1 MIDNANRTALVT
13 GASSGLGLET
23 SALLAEDGFGRV
35 IITARTAAKA
45 DAARQ
50 SLLART
56 GADVFETLTLDNDH
70 LSTVEAAAEE
80 LARRGGQI
88 DVPVLNAGI
97 VPGSDLVKTADGL
110 EATVASTLIGH
121 HLLTMRLIEKGLIGD
136 AARIVISGSEAA
148 RGDVPTF
155 NPLDVDA
162 FAAEHFNGDMEAAI
176 EAQIRMEPPA
186 KHKAGSTYATAKQF
200 VVWWA
205 AELARTLPAGV
216 TVNAVSPGS
225 TPETEAGR
233 NAPFYMKRVMM
244 PVLKLVPGMSHSL
257 ADGAGR
263 YIEVA
268 GYGDD
273 ITGKFFAS
281 KPKKMT
287 GPIEEVRLDHLD
299 NPAAQQALW
308 NVTTKVA
315 GGVGYP
321 ARH

>member
-1 MIDNANRTALVT
+1 MVDNPTRTALVT
-13 GASSGLGLET
+13 GANSGLGLET
-23 SALLAEDGFGRV
+23 SALLAEDGYTRV
-35 IITARTAAKA
+35 IITARTPAKA
-45 DAARQ
+45 DGARQ

-56 GADVFETLTLDNDH
+56 NADVFETLTLDNDD
-70 LSTVEAAAEE
+70 LSTVEAAAAE
-80 LARRGGQI
+80 LAKRGGKI
-88 DVPVLNAGI
+88 DVLVLNAGM
-97 VPGSDLVKTADGL
+97 VPGNDLLKTVDDV

-121 HLLTMRLIEKGLIGD
+121 HLLTMRLIELGLIGD

-155 NPLDVDA
+155 HPLDVDI
-162 FAAEHFNGDMEAAI
+162 FATEHFDGDVEAAI

-186 KHKAGSTYATAKQF
+186 EHNAANTYATAKQF
-200 VVWWA
+200 VAWWA
-205 AELARTLPAGV
+205 AELARDLPAGV

-225 TPETEAGR
+225 TPDTDAAR
-233 NAPFYMKRVMM
+233 NAPFFMKHVMVPM
-244 PVLKLVPGMSHSL
+244 FKLIPGMSHSL

-263 YIEVA
+263 YIEAA

-287 GPIEEVRLDHLD
+287 GPIEEVRLDRFD
-299 NPAAQQALW
+299 DPAAQRALW

-321 ARH
+321 ATS